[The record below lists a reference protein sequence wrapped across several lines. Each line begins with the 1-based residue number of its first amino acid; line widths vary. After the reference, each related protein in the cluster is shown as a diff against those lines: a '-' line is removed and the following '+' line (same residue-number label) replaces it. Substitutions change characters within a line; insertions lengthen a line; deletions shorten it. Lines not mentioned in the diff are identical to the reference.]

1 MTEDFQNIKLD
12 TLPGINVKY
21 LKSKIRKYGDK
32 FYTNFRSLNVAENG
46 EECKSFT
53 VGSTDSVLVYISKF
67 DLQIFLDNGVYKI
80 VATR

>member
-12 TLPGINVKY
+12 TLPGFNVKY

-53 VGSTDSVLVYISKF
+53 VGSVLVYISKF